1 MRFEHEIYHRFSF
14 EYLILCIVL
23 VWEIVEPLGDG
34 DLLEEVS
41 HDEDGSW
48 SLYLNALP
56 FQSLLPGPQKH
67 EESWAQSP
75 PWMPSYSTT
84 MLDGLISNQLK

>member
-48 SLYLNALP
+48 SL
-56 FQSLLPGPQKH
+56 
-67 EESWAQSP
+67 
-75 PWMPSYSTT
+75 
-84 MLDGLISNQLK
+84 